1 MPWGVSGSLW
11 RLQVNQAAIPITCK
25 FTLQAGTA
33 LPTCSGQG
41 RLALSFCGK
50 RQERKHGLGRE
61 LGLLEGTASSLH
73 CATRSAHR
81 MAARAMQAAAD
92 AAQASA
98 ASGKCR
104 AASPL
109 TKGISRVTA
118 RQSNFWPI
126 WRRRGGARSSR
137 WSVCQQRGAGR
148 TRSRIRLACIQ
159 LQQEEANPF
168 CAVQSCSSPSCPSCR
183 GQARLTCLLQSDR
196 LAVLGA
202 ATG

>member
-1 MPWGVSGSLW
+1 M
-11 RLQVNQAAIPITCK
+11 
-25 FTLQAGTA
+25 
-33 LPTCSGQG
+33 G
-41 RLALSFCGK
+41 RLWLTLAAPGEPSSHPHHMQVHTSGRHRPPHLLRAGQVGIVLL
-50 RQERKHGLGRE
+50 RQAVQERKQGSLGRE

-81 MAARAMQAAAD
+81 MAARSMQAAAD

-137 WSVCQQRGAGR
+137 WSVCQQRGAGG

-168 CAVQSCSSPSCPSCR
+168 CAVQSCSSPSRPSCR